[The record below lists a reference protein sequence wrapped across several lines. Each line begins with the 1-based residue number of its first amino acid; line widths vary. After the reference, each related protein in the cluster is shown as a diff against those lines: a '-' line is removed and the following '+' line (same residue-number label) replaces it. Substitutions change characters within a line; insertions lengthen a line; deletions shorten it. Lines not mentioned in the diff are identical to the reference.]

1 MRGGDYGTY
10 IFRNK
15 LFVLTTILF
24 LGRGWS
30 NMRIKKANS
39 QIRKGNACMMEAKVA
54 CANFVKFKLFQAF
67 SELIYNY
74 NLSYYELSSN
84 RSCCF
89 KFIYVNMNMLARTH
103 ANL

>member
-1 MRGGDYGTY
+1 MNFIHIEWLRGGDYGTY

-54 CANFVKFKLFQAF
+54 CDQLCQIQAF
-67 SELIYNY
+67 SG
-74 NLSYYELSSN
+74 
-84 RSCCF
+84 F
-89 KFIYVNMNMLARTH
+89 
-103 ANL
+103 